1 MNARIW
7 EVEGKPEAYRS
18 GPNIMGEKFA
28 YFDRRIIYLLV
39 AAAVVVPFVTGWTLP
54 RGEIT
59 PSTQN
64 LYDAIESLPPRTPV
78 MVVFDYGPSGM
89 PELDPMA
96 LALTRHI
103 LSRDLRLLGA
113 TLVVTGTQMCQ
124 NVISVVAEE
133 LHKQEGIDW
142 VNLGYKPG
150 GGVLITQM
158 GEDIKRAYPTD
169 AQGHS
174 THQLE
179 IMQGIHNYDDI
190 ALVIDLASGN
200 SPGAWIIYAYQ
211 PYKVKVAA
219 GITAVMATDYYP
231 FLQTGQLIGLLNGL
245 KGAAEYEDLIDHH
258 GLGILGMFSQSVA
271 HLLIILFV
279 ILGNISYFAFTRR
292 R

>member
-1 MNARIW
+1 MW
-7 EVEGKPEAYRS
+7 
-18 GPNIMGEKFA
+18 EKFA
-28 YFDRRIIYLLV
+28 YFDRRIIYIFIG
-39 AAAVVVPFVTGWTLP
+39 AAVLIPFLTGVTQTG
-54 RGEIT
+54 GEIT

-64 LYDAIESLPPRTPV
+64 LYDAIESLAPRTPV
-78 MVVFDYGPSGM
+78 MVAFDYGPSGM

-124 NVISVVAEE
+124 NVVSAVAEE

-200 SPGAWIIYAYQ
+200 SPGAWIVYAYE

-245 KGAAEYEDLIDHH
+245 KGAAEYEDL
-258 GLGILGMFSQSVA
+258 LGYRGFAIWGMLPQSVA

-279 ILGNISYFAFTRR
+279 ILGNISYFALRR
-292 R
+292 RR